1 MAMRKYHWTIR
12 FSLASCLLMGSGC
25 YTLQSANTTPT
36 PGEVMAF
43 DINDAGRVSLGGTIG
58 PEIGQVEGRLVS
70 HDEGQ
75 YVMAVSTVRFL
86 RGGEQVWSG
95 ERVRINRD
103 QVGNSY
109 VRRFDKGRTIA
120 LGAVVVAGVTALVLS
135 RDLIGFGR
143 EPEPPGPPG
152 GGEELRAPLRGFR
165 LVVPLFR

>member
-1 MAMRKYHWTIR
+1 MRTHHWTIR
-12 FSLASCLLMGSGC
+12 LSLASCLFLGTGC
-25 YTLQSANTTPT
+25 YTLKSTSTAPT
-36 PGEVMAF
+36 PGSVMAF
-43 DINDAGRVSLGGTIG
+43 DINDAGRVALGGTIG

-70 HDEGQ
+70 QDNGE
-75 YVMAVSTVRFL
+75 YVLAVSTVRFL

-109 VRRFDKGRTIA
+109 VRRFDKGRTVT
-120 LGAVVVAGVTALVLS
+120 LGAVVVAGVAALILS

-152 GGEELRAPLRGFR
+152 GGEALRAPLRGFR
-165 LVVPLFR
+165 LTVPLLR